1 MRRDRG
7 HMSVV
12 DVLEQ
17 GIADGTHIGAQL
29 YVSHGGVVAADL
41 ALGRARADVE
51 MRTDSMMIWFSMT
64 KAVTAVAVAQQW
76 ERGALD
82 VDDAVVRYV
91 PEFGANGKQ
100 QVTIRHLLTHTAGL
114 ANADGI
120 LEGTPWRESR
130 AESLARIYDASPDYE
145 PGTRAGYHA
154 AAGMSVL
161 GEIVARVSGVPYDQ
175 YVRNEIFTPLGM
187 DDCWVG
193 IPTDRYEAY
202 GDRIGFM
209 HVTTSETP
217 ERLHGVESARAVAE
231 PMPGGN
237 GRGPMNQLGR
247 FYEMLLGHGTRD
259 GVRVLSPVTVAAI
272 SARHRTEMLD
282 ETYGV
287 VMDWGLG
294 LAVDWYATGR
304 YSSRRAFG
312 HGGHQSSV
320 AFCDPE
326 HDLVVAVVCN
336 GMPGRERHAA
346 RLDAISSAV
355 YVDVGIAKA
364 DDPGRAKP
372 FPTLGL

>member
-1 MRRDRG
+1 MR
-7 HMSVV
+7 VV

-29 YVSHGGVVAADL
+29 YVSERGAVVADL
-41 ALGRARADVE
+41 AVGHARSGVE
-51 MRTDSMMIWFSMT
+51 MTTDTMMTWFSMT
-64 KAVTAVAVAQQW
+64 KAVTAVAAAQQW

-82 VDDAVVRYV
+82 IDDPVVGYV
-91 PEFGANGKQ
+91 PEFGSAGKER
-100 QVTIRHLLTHTAGL
+100 VTIRHLLTHTAGIP
-114 ANADGI
+114 NADGI

-130 AESLARIYDASPDYE
+130 ADNLARIYAAPLVYE
-145 PGTRAGYHA
+145 AGTRAGYHA
-154 AAGMSVL
+154 AAGMSML
-161 GEIVARVSGVPYDQ
+161 GEIVARVSGVPFER
-175 YVRNEIFTPLGM
+175 YVRDEIFGPLGM

-193 IPTDRYEAY
+193 MPKDRYEAY

-209 HVTTSETP
+209 HVTETGEP
-217 ERLHGVESARAVAE
+217 VRLRGIDSARVAVE

-237 GRGPMNQLGR
+237 GRGPMNQLSR
-247 FYEMLLGHGTRD
+247 LYDMLLGQGTRD
-259 GVRVLSPVTVAAI
+259 GVRLLSPVTVAAI

-282 ETYGV
+282 ETVGV

-304 YSSRRAFG
+304 YASRRAFG

-336 GMPGRERHAA
+336 GMPGRDRHAA
-346 RLDAISSAV
+346 HLDAISSAI
-355 YVDVGIAKA
+355 YVDLGIASA
-364 DDPGRAKP
+364 DDPGRRKP
-372 FPTLGL
+372 FPSAGL